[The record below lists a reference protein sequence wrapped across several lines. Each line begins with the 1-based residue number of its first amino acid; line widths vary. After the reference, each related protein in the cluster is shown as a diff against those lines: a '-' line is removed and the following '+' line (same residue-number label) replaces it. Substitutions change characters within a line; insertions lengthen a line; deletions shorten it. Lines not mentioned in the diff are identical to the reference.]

1 MFIRSERLFLRPIW
15 PEDWAELH
23 SGLSDGEVV
32 KNLARVPWPYTPDA
46 ARGFA
51 AAPHHPRLPHFLITR
66 PRGAHG
72 VDALGVI
79 GLAESEG
86 QTNLGYWIGRAHWG
100 QGYATEAGRAVLS
113 LARTL
118 GHKVLMARHFL
129 DNPASGRVL
138 RKLGFAPTASGEQFS
153 LGRGV
158 AAPSLAY
165 ALDLGSPSDCDDDLG
180 GDGQGGGFPS
190 RRAA

>member
-32 KNLARVPWPYTPDA
+32 KNLARVPWPYTPEA

-51 AAPHHPRLPHFLITR
+51 AASHHPRLPHFLITR

-79 GLAESEG
+79 GLADRRGRPIWATGSG
-86 QTNLGYWIGRAHWG
+86 ARIG
-100 QGYATEAGRAVLS
+100 
-113 LARTL
+113 
-118 GHKVLMARHFL
+118 
-129 DNPASGRVL
+129 GRVMPP
-138 RKLGFAPTASGEQFS
+138 RRGARCSAWR
-153 LGRGV
+153 GRWGTR
-158 AAPSLAY
+158 
-165 ALDLGSPSDCDDDLG
+165 C
-180 GDGQGGGFPS
+180 
-190 RRAA
+190 